1 MDFLKEFPASDMH
14 PQIRRAGFWGATVFR
29 ALCRMSARHDLDGE
43 IPPQYQD
50 MDDLADVLRCP
61 DNADDLRRGLD
72 ASVRVGLLRRE
83 PIGEGHGEVWVID
96 GWLAIYTEKH
106 KTNAERREAWRE
118 KKRAQRSKPAESK
131 ECPPVS
137 PGRPLVPN
145 VPLTRHDE
153 TRHDETD
160 LTTLSSGD
168 DAPVKNGQPAST
180 PSLAAA
186 LLDPPELQPDSVR
199 EEVSPKQLQA
209 LWNAEAHP
217 SLPRWK
223 ELTDKRRQKAGAR
236 LRERPLE
243 EWREVIRRINASSFL
258 RGEKGGWRARPD
270 WLLQPDTATKVLEGQ
285 YDDRA
290 LATANI
296 APAVDFDV
304 DEWGQPK
311 AGAA

>member
-1 MDFLKEFPASDMH
+1 VDFLKEFPASDMH

-50 MDDLADVLRCP
+50 MEDLADVLRCP
-61 DNADDLRRGLD
+61 GHAADLGEGL
-72 ASVRVGLLRRE
+72 AACFRVGLLRQE
-83 PIGEGHGEVWVID
+83 ALGGNQGEVWVID

-160 LTTLSSGD
+160 LTTSSSGD
-168 DAPVKNGQPAST
+168 DAPAKKRQPPST

-186 LLDPPELQPDSVR
+186 PLDPPELLLDSVR
-199 EEVSPKQLQA
+199 EGVSPKQLQA

-217 SLPRWK
+217 SLPRWR
-223 ELTDKRRQKAGAR
+223 ELTDKRKQKAGAR
-236 LRERPLE
+236 LRERSLE

-270 WLLQPDTATKVLEGQ
+270 WLLQADTATKVLEGH
-285 YDDRA
+285 YDDHA
-290 LATANI
+290 IAAADI
-296 APAVDFDV
+296 APVVEFDV